1 MKGFLDLKCV
11 VSMAEQVRTPSPMP
25 SPWKKSGC
33 CLFLQMVEK
42 VQQLY
47 SVVAVGALEPSWL
60 PTTASSW
67 VQSRYNLVLNCL
79 QVVDRPGVW
88 QRGAE
93 DGHPPL
99 LCHRG
104 EGGQV
109 HLLDDIH
116 RGTMRHPID
125 SYPIYPS
132 ASLWRHSSIGQ
143 QRKAQSIPI
152 RLSKCTSLMT
162 FMEAGHW
169 LATASQNE
177 PHWFWQIYWMVTNIQ
192 VGCFMLSEPGNGSD
206 AGAASTKWAHH
217 HCHHH
222 AVKSENSSDSRD
234 ILTHLKLIWN
244 VPSQCDDKCDLGHSS
259 WREVA
264 GG

>member
-1 MKGFLDLKCV
+1 MKCV

-33 CLFLQMVEK
+33 CLLLETALK

-104 EGGQV
+104 EGEQV

-116 RGTMRHPID
+116 RGRTLASNCKPEWATLVLTNLLNGHQ
-125 SYPIYPS
+125 YPGGLLHVVR
-132 ASLWRHSSIGQ
+132 AWKWVRCGGSL
-143 QRKAQSIPI
+143 
-152 RLSKCTSLMT
+152 
-162 FMEAGHW
+162 
-169 LATASQNE
+169 N
-177 PHWFWQIYWMVTNIQ
+177 
-192 VGCFMLSEPGNGSD
+192 
-206 AGAASTKWAHH
+206 
-217 HCHHH
+217 
-222 AVKSENSSDSRD
+222 
-234 ILTHLKLIWN
+234 
-244 VPSQCDDKCDLGHSS
+244 
-259 WREVA
+259 
-264 GG
+264 